1 MLESIDKDL
10 GAIAYALGLQGELKP
25 LGQIVAPQH
34 ATRKTGAMGPGG
46 TTVAPDVQAALVPRP
61 ELPSTLPSTLP
72 APRYAGS
79 ADLAGGSVDGLA
91 SAGFNAPT
99 RAKVAW
105 G

>member
-1 MLESIDKDL
+1 MIESIDKDL

-25 LGQIVAPQH
+25 LGQIVAPQR

-61 ELPSTLPSTLP
+61 ELPSTLP

-91 SAGFNAPT
+91 SARFNAPT